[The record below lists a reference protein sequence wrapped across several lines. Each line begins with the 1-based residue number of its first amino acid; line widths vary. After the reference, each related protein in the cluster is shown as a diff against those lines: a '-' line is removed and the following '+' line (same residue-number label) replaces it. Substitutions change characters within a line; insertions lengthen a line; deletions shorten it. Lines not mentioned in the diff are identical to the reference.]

1 MDKLVPFLLLSHSGL
16 FFLSQESTGFMGQT
30 ELPRWQDWTRACPRN
45 QIHHQIQWN
54 SPQLLMHSQ
63 AQTKELNKHFP
74 SCSTFSF
81 SGSEAGAKIYTSW
94 NSWELLIVPGY
105 HIFPAGKANK
115 SYQHEL
121 IPKNVN

>member
-1 MDKLVPFLLLSHSGL
+1 MTRLDTS
-16 FFLSQESTGFMGQT
+16 
-30 ELPRWQDWTRACPRN
+30 LPKEP
-45 QIHHQIQWN
+45 N
-54 SPQLLMHSQ
+54 SPPDSVELAPTANAFPGPDKR
-63 AQTKELNKHFP
+63 AQLNKHFP

-121 IPKNVN
+121 IPNSVN